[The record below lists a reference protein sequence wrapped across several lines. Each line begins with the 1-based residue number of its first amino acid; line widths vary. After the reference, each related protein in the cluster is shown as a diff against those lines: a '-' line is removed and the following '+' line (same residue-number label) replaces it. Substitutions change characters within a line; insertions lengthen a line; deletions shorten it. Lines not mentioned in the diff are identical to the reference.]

1 MAGELVIVG
10 GGGHALVVAEAALA
24 AGFELAG
31 CIDDDPYPALN
42 AGAPSAPRLGS
53 MERLAELLDGRRWI
67 LGLGDLGVRD
77 MVLRRLTT
85 GAAAVVHPRAAV
97 SASARVGDGAF
108 VGPGAVVNTRAR
120 LGEHAIINSGAIV
133 EHECMIG
140 RNAHIAPGA
149 ALAGR
154 VKVGEGSLVGLGA
167 RVLPNLTIG
176 AGCVIGAGAVVVRHV
191 EDGATVAGVPAS
203 ARR

>member
-1 MAGELVIVG
+1 MAGDLVIVG

-42 AGAPSAPRLGS
+42 AGAPSATRLGP
-53 MERLAELLDGRRWI
+53 MDRLEELLAGRRWI
-67 LGLGDLGVRD
+67 LGLGDLAVREKT
-77 MVLRRLTT
+77 LARLGK
-85 GAAAVVHPRAAV
+85 GAAAVVHPRAVV
-97 SASARVGDGAF
+97 SASVHVGDGAF
-108 VGPGAVVNTRAR
+108 VAPGAVVHTRAR
-120 LGEHAIINSGAIV
+120 LSEHAIVNSGAIV
-133 EHECMIG
+133 EHECTIG
-140 RNAHIAPGA
+140 RNVHVAPGA

-154 VKVGEGSLVGLGA
+154 IKVGDGTLIGLGA
-167 RVLPNLTIG
+167 RVLPNLSIG
-176 AGCVIGAGAVVVRHV
+176 AGCVIGAGAVVVRSV